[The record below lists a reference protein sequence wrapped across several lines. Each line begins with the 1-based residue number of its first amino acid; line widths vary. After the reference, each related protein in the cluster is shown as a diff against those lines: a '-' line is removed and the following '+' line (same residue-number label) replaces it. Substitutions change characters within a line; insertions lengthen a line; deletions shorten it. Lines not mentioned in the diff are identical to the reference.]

1 MKDIEQKIW
10 DYLDGTCSEQ
20 ERKLTAQLIENDP
33 EYRSVY
39 EECQSVH
46 LNISA
51 TELDEPSMSFTR
63 NVMEKLQ
70 MEPVPGLVRS
80 LIDKRIIYGIAAF
93 FLITITGL
101 LGLLFYQIDWSQYVT
116 SGMPNYQIPEIDI
129 SKYLN
134 TNLIYVFFFADII
147 AGLYLFDGFLRKRTR
162 SKNI

>member
-1 MKDIEQKIW
+1 MKDKDIEQKIW

-20 ERKLTAQLIENDP
+20 ERKLTAHLIESDP

-46 LNISA
+46 LDISA

-63 NVMEKLQ
+63 NVMEKLL

-101 LGLLFYQIDWSQYVT
+101 LGILFYQIDWSQSVS
-116 SGMPNYQIPEIDI
+116 SGFADYLMPEIDA

-134 TNLIYVFFFADII
+134 STFINIFFFADII
-147 AGLYLFDGFLRKRTR
+147 VGLYLFDGFLRKRIH
-162 SKNI
+162 S

>member
-20 ERKLTAQLIENDP
+20 ERKLTAHLIENDP